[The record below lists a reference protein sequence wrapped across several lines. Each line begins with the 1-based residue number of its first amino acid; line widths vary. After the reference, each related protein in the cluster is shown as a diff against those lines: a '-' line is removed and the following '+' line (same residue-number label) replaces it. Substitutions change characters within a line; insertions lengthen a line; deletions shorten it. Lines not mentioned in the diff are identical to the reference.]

1 MNSTLTVEEIN
12 ARYPNEW
19 VLLGEPKTDRSLNV
33 LSGLV
38 LWHSVDRE
46 EVYQKAA
53 ELHPKRSAFLFT
65 GDAAVGREFLFAT
78 A

>member
-33 LSGLV
+33 LGGLV

-46 EVYQKAA
+46 EVYRKAA

-65 GDAAVGREFLFAT
+65 GDVAAGTEFLL
-78 A
+78 